1 MYLYLYFYVI
11 VYSYKHYILFSLHS
25 LHYDIILLFRYLAVN
40 WAVNCFVNSVCLVYI
55 FVCLF
60 VCSFV
65 NYEKPTVYKIR

>member
-11 VYSYKHYILFSLHS
+11 AYSYKHCILFSLHS
-25 LHYDIILLFRYLAVN
+25 SHYSIILLFRYLAVN
-40 WAVNCFVNSVCLVYI
+40 CFVNSFCLVYI
-55 FVCLF
+55 FVRLF

>member
-11 VYSYKHYILFSLHS
+11 AYSYKHCILFSLHS
-25 LHYDIILLFRYLAVN
+25 SHYSIILLFRYLAVN
-40 WAVNCFVNSVCLVYI
+40 CFVNCFVNSVGLVYI
-55 FVCLF
+55 FVCSF